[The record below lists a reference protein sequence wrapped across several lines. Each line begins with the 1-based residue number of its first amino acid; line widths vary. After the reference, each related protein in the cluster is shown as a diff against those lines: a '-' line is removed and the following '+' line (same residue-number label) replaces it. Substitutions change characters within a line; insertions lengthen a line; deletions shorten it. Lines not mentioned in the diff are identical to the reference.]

1 MKEISMSGKHGGD
14 PKKDK
19 PFKPDK
25 PTDDNQG
32 GGRHGGGKGNAGG
45 GDGKGGKK

>member
-1 MKEISMSGKHGGD
+1 MSGKHDGE

-19 PFKPDK
+19 PFEPQR
-25 PTDDNQG
+25 PTDDKQG
-32 GGRHGGGKGNAGG
+32 GGRHGGGNGNAGGG